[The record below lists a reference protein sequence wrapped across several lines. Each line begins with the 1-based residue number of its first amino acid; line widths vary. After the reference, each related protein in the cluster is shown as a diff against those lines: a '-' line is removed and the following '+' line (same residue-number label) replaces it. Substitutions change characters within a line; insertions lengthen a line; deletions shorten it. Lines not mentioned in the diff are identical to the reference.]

1 MCVALLDLDHFKAY
15 NDEHGHPAGDR
26 LLKAAS
32 AAWEGRLRKT
42 DLLARYGGEEFAV
55 LLPDCQLGNAM
66 EIAERLRTAQP
77 EGTCSIGVADWDGRQ
92 DEDELIAR
100 ADRAL
105 YAAKAGGRNQCRS
118 DAAPRPATAHASP
131 SRRWSQRGPHPPG
144 PVPGP
149 PVGEA
154 NPAVEVA
161 ALGCPQPLASGLRDH
176 RSSPRIALVGGAE
189 VGFLLVAGVLA
200 GVAGSVAGLASLVSY
215 PALLAVG
222 LPALTA
228 NVTNT
233 VALVLYTVGAASFSR
248 QELAGQAARLRRLS
262 MVTVAGGATG
272 AALLLSTPAEVFE
285 LLVPVL
291 IGAASLVLLLQPG
304 ITRLAGGMVDERSPA
319 LLAGVFGVGVYGG
332 YFGAAAGVVL
342 LALLTV
348 SVAEP
353 LARLVAA
360 RNVALGLANLV
371 AAAGFALFGPVRWA
385 AAAPLAAGFLIGGG
399 IGPGLVR
406 RLPGNR
412 LRVGIALLGLG
423 LAVKLGLDTFGQAA
437 GPG

>member
-1 MCVALLDLDHFKAY
+1 
-15 NDEHGHPAGDR
+15 
-26 LLKAAS
+26 
-32 AAWEGRLRKT
+32 
-42 DLLARYGGEEFAV
+42 
-55 LLPDCQLGNAM
+55 
-66 EIAERLRTAQP
+66 
-77 EGTCSIGVADWDGRQ
+77 
-92 DEDELIAR
+92 
-100 ADRAL
+100 
-105 YAAKAGGRNQCRS
+105 
-118 DAAPRPATAHASP
+118 
-131 SRRWSQRGPHPPG
+131 
-144 PVPGP
+144 
-149 PVGEA
+149 
-154 NPAVEVA
+154 
-161 ALGCPQPLASGLRDH
+161 
-176 RSSPRIALVGGAE
+176 VGGAD
-189 VGFLLVAGVLA
+189 VVFLVVAGVLA

-222 LPALTA
+222 LPALAA

-248 QELAGQAARLRRLS
+248 RELAGQAGRLRRLAL
-262 MVTVAGGATG
+262 VTVAGGATG

-291 IGAASLVLLLQPG
+291 IGGASLVLLLQPG
-304 ITRLAGGMVDERSPA
+304 ITRLTGGLVDERSPA
-319 LLAGVFGVGVYGG
+319 VAAGAFGVGMYAG

-385 AAAPLAAGFLIGGG
+385 AAAPLAAGFLLGGVL
-399 IGPGLVR
+399 GPGVVR

-412 LRVGIALLGLG
+412 LRVAIALLGLG
-423 LAVKLGLDTFGQAA
+423 VAVKLGLDTFGQAG

>member
-1 MCVALLDLDHFKAY
+1 
-15 NDEHGHPAGDR
+15 
-26 LLKAAS
+26 
-32 AAWEGRLRKT
+32 
-42 DLLARYGGEEFAV
+42 
-55 LLPDCQLGNAM
+55 
-66 EIAERLRTAQP
+66 
-77 EGTCSIGVADWDGRQ
+77 
-92 DEDELIAR
+92 
-100 ADRAL
+100 
-105 YAAKAGGRNQCRS
+105 
-118 DAAPRPATAHASP
+118 
-131 SRRWSQRGPHPPG
+131 
-144 PVPGP
+144 
-149 PVGEA
+149 
-154 NPAVEVA
+154 
-161 ALGCPQPLASGLRDH
+161 
-176 RSSPRIALVGGAE
+176 VGGAD

-233 VALVLYTVGAASFSR
+233 VALVSYTVGAASFSR
-248 QELAGQAARLRRLS
+248 RELAGQGSRLRRLAAI
-262 MVTVAGGATG
+262 TVAGGVAG

-285 LLVPVL
+285 LLVPFL

-304 ITRLAGGMVDERSPA
+304 ITRLTGGLVDERSPA
-319 LLAGVFGVGVYGG
+319 LLAGAFGVGVYAG

-371 AAAGFALFGPVRWA
+371 AAVGFALFGPVRWS
-385 AAAPLAAGFLIGGG
+385 AAAPLAAGFLLGGI

-406 RLPGNR
+406 RLPGDR
-412 LRVGIALLGLG
+412 LRVAIAVAGLG
-423 LAVKLGLDTFGQAA
+423 VAVKLAVDTFGQA
-437 GPG
+437 GGSG

>member
-1 MCVALLDLDHFKAY
+1 
-15 NDEHGHPAGDR
+15 
-26 LLKAAS
+26 
-32 AAWEGRLRKT
+32 
-42 DLLARYGGEEFAV
+42 
-55 LLPDCQLGNAM
+55 
-66 EIAERLRTAQP
+66 
-77 EGTCSIGVADWDGRQ
+77 
-92 DEDELIAR
+92 
-100 ADRAL
+100 
-105 YAAKAGGRNQCRS
+105 
-118 DAAPRPATAHASP
+118 
-131 SRRWSQRGPHPPG
+131 
-144 PVPGP
+144 
-149 PVGEA
+149 
-154 NPAVEVA
+154 
-161 ALGCPQPLASGLRDH
+161 
-176 RSSPRIALVGGAE
+176 

-233 VALVLYTVGAASFSR
+233 VALVLYSVGAASFSQ
-248 QELAGQAARLRRLS
+248 QELAGQAGRLRRLA

-291 IGAASLVLLLQPG
+291 IGGASLVLLLQPG

-319 LLAGVFGVGVYGG
+319 LLAGVFAVGVFGVGVYGG

-360 RNVALGLANLV
+360 RNVALGLANVV

-406 RLPGNR
+406 RLPGDQ
-412 LRVGIALLGLG
+412 LRVGIALLGLS
-423 LAVKLGLDTFGQAA
+423 LAVKLGIDTFGQAG